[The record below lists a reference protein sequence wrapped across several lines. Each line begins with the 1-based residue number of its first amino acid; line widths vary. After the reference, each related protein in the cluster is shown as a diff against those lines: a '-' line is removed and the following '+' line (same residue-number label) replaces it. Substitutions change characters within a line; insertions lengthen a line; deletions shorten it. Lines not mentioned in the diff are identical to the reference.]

1 MAKVKDL
8 TTGSPIKLMLLYALP
23 VLAGNICQQIYN
35 FADTIIVGQKLGENA
50 LAAVGTT
57 GSMYFLVNGF
67 VIGITSGFAVH
78 VSQRFG
84 AKDYDGMRNSVFNAV
99 FLWGLI
105 TVIITAL
112 ATIFSKPM
120 LRLINTPDDIID
132 DAQRYILTIYA
143 GILAPMLYN
152 AASSILRAVGDS
164 KTPLYFLMVSAV
176 LNIGMDLFFIVVLKM
191 GVFGAALATVIAQFI
206 SGVACIV
213 YMIVKFPIL
222 RITRADMHIN
232 GSTIRTHLTIG
243 LPMAFQFSITAI
255 GTIVLQGAINKF
267 GATRIAAYT
276 AASKTEQ
283 LVTQIAGASGVTTAN
298 FVGQNIGA
306 GRYDRIKKGVRV
318 WSFVTIGAAIFAMV
332 VIFFFGRDICGL
344 FIKGRN
350 PVTLDS
356 SMVYLNTVIIFF
368 IPLFLI
374 FVFRNALQAMGKT
387 FMPLMAGVFELVA
400 RTIASFTLPDVIGFK
415 GVCLAGP
422 IAWVSAMVPLLV
434 TYIIY
439 MVKFKKKGYFKARED

>member
-112 ATIFSKPM
+112 AMIFSKPM

-152 AASSILRAVGDS
+152 AASCILRAVGDS

-206 SGVACIV
+206 SGVACTA

-222 RITRADMHIN
+222 RITKADMHIN
-232 GSTIRTHLTIG
+232 GSIIKTHLTIG

-306 GRYDRIKKGVRV
+306 GRYDRIKKGVCA
-318 WSFVTIGAAIFAMV
+318 WSFVTIGAAVFAMV
-332 VIFFFGRDICGL
+332 VIYFFGRDICGL

-356 SMVYLNTVIIFF
+356 SMVYLNTVIVFF

-422 IAWVSAMVPLLV
+422 IAWVSAMVPLFV

>member
-112 ATIFSKPM
+112 AMIFSKPM

-152 AASSILRAVGDS
+152 AASCILRAVGDS

-213 YMIVKFPIL
+213 YMIVKFSIL
-222 RITRADMHIN
+222 RITKADMHIN
-232 GSTIRTHLTIG
+232 GSIIKTHLTIG

-306 GRYDRIKKGVRV
+306 GRYDRIKKGVRA
-318 WSFVTIGAAIFAMV
+318 WSFVTIGAAILAMV

-344 FIKGRN
+344 FIKNRN

-356 SMVYLNTVIIFF
+356 SMVYLNTVIVFF

-422 IAWVSAMVPLLV
+422 IAWVSAMTPLLV

>member
-112 ATIFSKPM
+112 AMIFSKPM

-152 AASSILRAVGDS
+152 AASCILRAVGDS

-306 GRYDRIKKGVRV
+306 GRYDRIKKGVRA
-318 WSFVTIGAAIFAMV
+318 WSLVTIGAAIFAMV

-344 FIKGRN
+344 FIKNRN

-356 SMVYLNTVIIFF
+356 SMVYLNTVIVFF

-422 IAWVSAMVPLLV
+422 IAWVSAMVPLFV

>member
-112 ATIFSKPM
+112 AMIFSKPM

-152 AASSILRAVGDS
+152 AASCILRAVGDS
-164 KTPLYFLMVSAV
+164 KTPLYFLLFSAG
-176 LNIGMDLFFIVVLKM
+176 LNIVLDLVFVLVFHAGIA
-191 GVFGAALATVIAQFI
+191 GVAYATIISQFI
-206 SGVACIV
+206 SAGLVLLLLTKSHDIYRLSWKDMKIDMGILGQIV
-213 YMIVKFPIL
+213 SV
-222 RITRADMHIN
+222 
-232 GSTIRTHLTIG
+232 G
-243 LPMAFQFSITAI
+243 LPAGIQSVITSLSNI
-255 GTIVLQGAINKF
+255 FVQSYIN
-267 GATRIAAYT
+267 
-276 AASKTEQ
+276 
-283 LVTQIAGASGVTTAN
+283 
-298 FVGQNIGA
+298 
-306 GRYDRIKKGVRV
+306 
-318 WSFVTIGAAIFAMV
+318 
-332 VIFFFGRDICGL
+332 FFGSGCKI
-344 FIKGRN
+344 GRAH
-350 PVTLDS
+350 V
-356 SMVYLNTVIIFF
+356 
-368 IPLFLI
+368 
-374 FVFRNALQAMGKT
+374 
-387 FMPLMAGVFELVA
+387 
-400 RTIASFTLPDVIGFK
+400 
-415 GVCLAGP
+415 
-422 IAWVSAMVPLLV
+422 
-434 TYIIY
+434 
-439 MVKFKKKGYFKARED
+439 

>member
-112 ATIFSKPM
+112 AMIFSKPM

-152 AASSILRAVGDS
+152 AASCILRAVGDS

-222 RITRADMHIN
+222 RITKTDMHIN
-232 GSTIRTHLTIG
+232 GSIIKTHLTIG

-306 GRYDRIKKGVRV
+306 GRYDRIKKGVRA
-318 WSFVTIGAAIFAMV
+318 WSFVTIGAAVFAMV

-356 SMVYLNTVIIFF
+356 SMVYLNTVIVFF

-422 IAWVSAMVPLLV
+422 IAWVSAMVPLFV

>member
-112 ATIFSKPM
+112 AMIFSKPM

-152 AASSILRAVGDS
+152 AASCILRAVGDS

-213 YMIVKFPIL
+213 YMIVKFSIL
-222 RITRADMHIN
+222 RITKADMHIN
-232 GSTIRTHLTIG
+232 GSIIKTHLTIG

-255 GTIVLQGAINKF
+255 GTIVLQGVINKF

-306 GRYDRIKKGVRV
+306 GRYDRIKKGVRA
-318 WSFVTIGAAIFAMV
+318 WSFVTIGAAILAMV

-344 FIKGRN
+344 FIKNRN

-356 SMVYLNTVIIFF
+356 SMVYLNTVIVFF

-422 IAWVSAMVPLLV
+422 IAWVSAMTPLLV

>member
-112 ATIFSKPM
+112 AMIFSKPM

-152 AASSILRAVGDS
+152 AASCILRAVGDS

-222 RITRADMHIN
+222 RITKADMHIN
-232 GSTIRTHLTIG
+232 GSIIKTHLTIG

-306 GRYDRIKKGVRV
+306 GRYDRIKKGVRA
-318 WSFVTIGAAIFAMV
+318 WSFVTIGAAILAMV

-344 FIKGRN
+344 FIKNRN

-356 SMVYLNTVIIFF
+356 SMVYLNTVIVFF

-422 IAWVSAMVPLLV
+422 IAWVSAMTPLLV

>member
-112 ATIFSKPM
+112 AMIFSKPM

-152 AASSILRAVGDS
+152 AASCILRAVGDS

-232 GSTIRTHLTIG
+232 GSIIKTHLTIG

-306 GRYDRIKKGVRV
+306 GRYDRIKKGVRA
-318 WSFVTIGAAIFAMV
+318 WSLVTIGAAVFAMV

-344 FIKGRN
+344 FIKNRN

-356 SMVYLNTVIIFF
+356 SMVYLNTVIVFF

-422 IAWVSAMVPLLV
+422 IAWVSAMVPLFV

>member
-112 ATIFSKPM
+112 AMIFSKPM

-152 AASSILRAVGDS
+152 AASCILRAVGDS

-176 LNIGMDLFFIVVLKM
+176 LNIGMDLFFIVVFKM
-191 GVFGAALATVIAQFI
+191 GVFGAALATVIAQFV

-222 RITRADMHIN
+222 RITKADMHIN
-232 GSTIRTHLTIG
+232 GSIIKTHLTIG

-267 GATRIAAYT
+267 GATRIAA
-276 AASKTEQ
+276 
-283 LVTQIAGASGVTTAN
+283 V
-298 FVGQNIGA
+298 
-306 GRYDRIKKGVRV
+306 
-318 WSFVTIGAAIFAMV
+318 FAMV

-344 FIKGRN
+344 FIKNRN

-356 SMVYLNTVIIFF
+356 SMVYLNTVIVFF

-422 IAWVSAMVPLLV
+422 IAWVSAMTPLLV

>member
-1 MAKVKDL
+1 M
-8 TTGSPIKLMLLYALP
+8 
-23 VLAGNICQQIYN
+23 
-35 FADTIIVGQKLGENA
+35 
-50 LAAVGTT
+50 
-57 GSMYFLVNGF
+57 
-67 VIGITSGFAVH
+67 
-78 VSQRFG
+78 
-84 AKDYDGMRNSVFNAV
+84 
-99 FLWGLI
+99 
-105 TVIITAL
+105 
-112 ATIFSKPM
+112 IFSKPM

-152 AASSILRAVGDS
+152 AASCILRAVGDS

-206 SGVACIV
+206 SGLACIV

-232 GSTIRTHLTIG
+232 GSTIKTHLTIG

-306 GRYDRIKKGVRV
+306 GRYDRIKKGVRA

-344 FIKGRN
+344 FIKNRN

-422 IAWVSAMVPLLV
+422 IAWVSAMVPLFV

>member
-8 TTGSPIKLMLLYALP
+8 TTGIPIKLMLLYALP

-112 ATIFSKPM
+112 AMIFSKPM

-152 AASSILRAVGDS
+152 AASCILRAVGDS

-232 GSTIRTHLTIG
+232 GSIIKTHLTIG

-306 GRYDRIKKGVRV
+306 GRYDRIKKGVWA

-344 FIKGRN
+344 FIKNRN

-356 SMVYLNTVIIFF
+356 SMVYLNTVIVFF

-422 IAWVSAMVPLLV
+422 IAWVSAMTPLLV

>member
-35 FADTIIVGQKLGENA
+35 FADTIIVGQKHGENA

-112 ATIFSKPM
+112 AMIFSKPM

-152 AASSILRAVGDS
+152 AASCILRAVGDS

-206 SGVACIV
+206 SGVACTA

-222 RITRADMHIN
+222 RITKADMHIN
-232 GSTIRTHLTIG
+232 GSIIKTHLTIG

-306 GRYDRIKKGVRV
+306 GRYDRIKKGVRA
-318 WSFVTIGAAIFAMV
+318 WSFVTIGAAV
-332 VIFFFGRDICGL
+332 CLSR
-344 FIKGRN
+344 
-350 PVTLDS
+350 
-356 SMVYLNTVIIFF
+356 TVI
-368 IPLFLI
+368 
-374 FVFRNALQAMGKT
+374 R
-387 FMPLMAGVFELVA
+387 
-400 RTIASFTLPDVIGFK
+400 
-415 GVCLAGP
+415 
-422 IAWVSAMVPLLV
+422 
-434 TYIIY
+434 
-439 MVKFKKKGYFKARED
+439 

>member
-57 GSMYFLVNGF
+57 GSMFFLVNGF

-112 ATIFSKPM
+112 AMIFSKPM

-152 AASSILRAVGDS
+152 AASCILRAVGDS

-222 RITRADMHIN
+222 RITKADMHIN
-232 GSTIRTHLTIG
+232 GSIIKTHLIIG
-243 LPMAFQFSITAI
+243 LPMAFPFSITAF

-306 GRYDRIKKGVRV
+306 GRYDRIKKGGRA
-318 WSFVTIGAAIFAMV
+318 WSFGTSGAAVFAMV

-344 FIKGRN
+344 FIKNRN

-356 SMVYLNTVIIFF
+356 SMVYLNTVIVFF

-422 IAWVSAMVPLLV
+422 IAWVSAMTPLLV